1 MSAEDLQA
9 FNLSI
14 NGCVRRFVSVFFSY
28 FFREASKTACKSEE
42 EEFDGVGV
50 VLDMPGYSR
59 AGV

>member
-1 MSAEDLQA
+1 MQA